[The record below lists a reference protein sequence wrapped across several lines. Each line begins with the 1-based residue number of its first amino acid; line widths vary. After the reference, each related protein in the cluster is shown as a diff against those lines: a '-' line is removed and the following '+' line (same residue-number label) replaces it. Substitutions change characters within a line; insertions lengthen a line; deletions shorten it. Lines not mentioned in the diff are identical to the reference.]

1 VHVRSILP
9 EWEILIVNN
18 LEYKRLFVVSIK
30 YLQKSVM
37 IPLTLLLSGLLLLVS
52 PQAFTFIDPAA
63 LLRGA
68 AAQVPPEHVLH
79 NRPPPSP
86 DINDPNLQVEEV
98 VEGLELPTSMAF
110 LGDNDILVTEKDSGR
125 VQRIVDGELQEEPVI
140 DVQVANNDERGLLG
154 IDISNTNGTGTA
166 NNEQYVFLY
175 FTESGG
181 GEDGD
186 DWSEGISPTG
196 TRLYRYNIVQEIGEE
211 GDDDAQVQLTNE
223 TLLLDLPA
231 TPGPRYHGG
240 PVAIGPD
247 NNVYVVIGTLD
258 HHETQA
264 QNFEDA
270 PRPDGTSGVMR
281 ITQEGEVADI
291 QGVISDET
299 PMNLYYAYGM
309 RQSFG
314 MEFDPVTDNLWDTE
328 NGNTE
333 YDELN
338 LVEPG
343 FNSGWRD
350 VSGLA
355 ERASDLNIEDD
366 LVDFDGKG
374 KYSDP
379 EFTWQQTV
387 APTGLDFLDS
397 SALGAAYQNDLFV
410 GDYNN
415 GNLYH
420 FDLNENRTQLVLGGG
435 LADRALD
442 PGDEVGDILFGTGF
456 GGITDVKVGPDGYLY
471 VLTFQDDG
479 GSIFRIVPEGLDT
492 DDTDDDTDEAE
503 AVEETATTA
512 SDTDADDTDE
522 AEAVEETT
530 DDTGVPSLAQILAER
545 ITRNTP

>member
-1 VHVRSILP
+1 MGIKSLPKSIT
-9 EWEILIVNN
+9 I
-18 LEYKRLFVVSIK
+18 S
-30 YLQKSVM
+30 
-37 IPLTLLLSGLLLLVS
+37 LTLLLSGLLLVS
-52 PQAFTFIDPAA
+52 PQALTFIDPTA

-68 AAQVPPEHVLH
+68 SAQELREHILH

-86 DINDPNLQVEEV
+86 DVNDPNLRVEEV
-98 VEGLELPTSMAF
+98 FDGLELPTSMAF
-110 LGDNDILVTEKDSGR
+110 LGENDILVTEKDSGR
-125 VQRIVDGELQEEPVI
+125 VQRIIDGEMQDDPVI

-154 IDISNTNGTGTA
+154 IDISNTNGTA
-166 NNEQYVFLY
+166 NNEQNVFLY

-186 DWSEGISPTG
+186 DWSAGIPPSG
-196 TRLYRYNIVQEIGEE
+196 TRLYKYNIVQAI
-211 GDDDAQVQLTNE
+211 GDDDDEAQVQLSNG

-240 PVAIGPD
+240 PVTVGPD
-247 NNVYVVIGTLD
+247 NNVYVVIGTVD

-270 PRPDGTSGVMR
+270 PEPDGTSGVFR
-281 ITQEGEVADI
+281 ITQEGGVADI
-291 QGVISDET
+291 QGVISEEI
-299 PMNLYYAYGM
+299 PLNLYYGYGI

-314 MEFDPVTDNLWDTE
+314 MEFDPVTGNLWDTE
-328 NGNTE
+328 NGPDQ

-355 ERASDLNIEDD
+355 GRAGDLNIEDD
-366 LVDFDGKG
+366 LVDFDGRG
-374 KYSDP
+374 RYSDP

-397 SALGAAYQNDLFV
+397 SALGATYQNDLFV

-442 PGDEVGDILFGTGF
+442 PGDEVGEILFGTGF

-479 GSIFRIVPEGLDT
+479 GSIYRIVPEDLDT
-492 DDTDDDTDEAE
+492 DDDEADGDTDEAE
-503 AVEETATTA
+503 I
-512 SDTDADDTDE
+512 
-522 AEAVEETT
+522 EETT
-530 DDTGVPSLAQILAER
+530 DDTGAPTLAQTLVER
-545 ITRNTP
+545 ITRDVTSQ

>member
-1 VHVRSILP
+1 M
-9 EWEILIVNN
+9 
-18 LEYKRLFVVSIK
+18 FVVGIKSLPKSITI
-30 YLQKSVM
+30 S
-37 IPLTLLLSGLLLLVS
+37 LTLLLSGLLLVS
-52 PQAFTFIDPAA
+52 SQALTFIDPTA

-68 AAQVPPEHVLH
+68 SAQELREHILH

-86 DINDPNLQVEEV
+86 DVNDPNLRVEEV
-98 VEGLELPTSMAF
+98 FDGLELPTSMAF
-110 LGDNDILVTEKDSGR
+110 LGENDILVTEKDSGR
-125 VQRIVDGELQEEPVI
+125 VQRIIDGEMQDDPVI

-166 NNEQYVFLY
+166 NNEQHVFLY

-186 DWSEGISPTG
+186 DWSAGIPPAG
-196 TRLYRYNIVQEIGEE
+196 TRLYRYNIVQGIE
-211 GDDDAQVQLTNE
+211 GDDDEDTQFQLTNG

-247 NNVYVVIGTLD
+247 NSVYVVIGTVD
-258 HHETQA
+258 HHETQS
-264 QNFEDA
+264 QNFEDGPA
-270 PRPDGTSGVMR
+270 PDGTSGVMR
-281 ITQEGEVADI
+281 ITQEGEVANI
-291 QGVISDET
+291 QGVISDDI
-299 PMNLYYAYGM
+299 PLNLYYGYGM

-314 MEFDPVTDNLWDTE
+314 MEFDPVTGNLWDTE
-328 NGNTE
+328 NGPDQ

-355 ERASDLNIEDD
+355 GRAVDLDIEED
-366 LVDFDGKG
+366 LVNFDGRG
-374 KYSDP
+374 RYSDP

-397 SALGAAYQNDLFV
+397 SGLGATYQNDLFV

-435 LADRALD
+435 LADRAQD
-442 PGDEVGDILFGTGF
+442 PGDGVDDILFGTGF
-456 GGITDVKVGPDGYLY
+456 GGITDVKTGPDGYLY
-471 VLTFQDDG
+471 VLTFQEDE
-479 GSIFRIVPEGLDT
+479 GSIFRIVPAGLP
-492 DDTDDDTDEAE
+492 
-503 AVEETATTA
+503 TTE
-512 SDTDADDTDE
+512 ADDTEE
-522 AEAVEETT
+522 AEEEVETAPTDNGDTDGADDTEEAEEEVEEVETV
-530 DDTGVPSLAQILAER
+530 DNTGTANLGQILAER
-545 ITRNTP
+545 ITGAPTSN

>member
-1 VHVRSILP
+1 VRIT
-9 EWEILIVNN
+9 
-18 LEYKRLFVVSIK
+18 
-30 YLQKSVM
+30 YLSTSNT
-37 IPLTLLLSGLLLLVS
+37 LYSTLLLTGLLLLS
-52 PQAFTFIDPAA
+52 PLALTFTAPMH
-63 LLRGA
+63 GA
-68 AAQVPPEHVLH
+68 AAQELREHISH
-79 NRPPPSP
+79 NRPSASAA
-86 DINDPNLQVEEV
+86 DVNDPNLRVETV
-98 VEGLELPTSMAF
+98 VEGLEFPTSMAF
-110 LGDNDILVTEKDSGR
+110 LGQNDILVTEKDSGR

-154 IDISNTNGTGTA
+154 IDISSPNGTLTN

-186 DWSEGISPTG
+186 DWSEGIAPAG
-196 TRLYRYNIVQEIGEE
+196 TRLYRYNIAPGIGED
-211 GDDDAQVQLTNE
+211 GQMQLVNE

-247 NNVYVVIGTLD
+247 NNAYVVIGTVD

-264 QNFEDA
+264 QNFEDGPA
-270 PRPDGTSGVMR
+270 PDGSSGIFR
-281 ITQEGEVADI
+281 TTQDGEVADI
-291 QGVISDET
+291 PGVISDQA
-299 PMNLYYAYGM
+299 PLNLYYAYGM

-314 MEFDPVTDNLWDTE
+314 MEFDPVTGNLWDTE
-328 NGNTE
+328 NGPNQ

-355 ERASDLNIEDD
+355 ERAADLNIETD
-366 LVDFDGKG
+366 LVDFTGRG
-374 KYSDP
+374 NYSDP

-387 APTGLDFLDS
+387 APTGLDFLNS
-397 SALGAAYQNDLFV
+397 SALGAQYQNDLFV

-420 FDLNENRTQLVLGGG
+420 FDLNENRTQLVLEGG

-442 PGDEVGDILFGTGF
+442 PGDEVDNILFGTGF

-471 VLTFQDDG
+471 VLTFQDE
-479 GSIFRIVPEGLDT
+479 GSIFRIVPEDVVA
-492 DDTDDDTDEAE
+492 DDADSADGTEG
-503 AVEETATTA
+503 EENGATAATT
-512 SDTDADDTDE
+512 TT
-522 AEAVEETT
+522 TT
-530 DDTGVPSLAQILAER
+530 DDTGTSSLNQILVER
-545 ITRNTP
+545 ITRDLLN

>member
-1 VHVRSILP
+1 VVR
-9 EWEILIVNN
+9 
-18 LEYKRLFVVSIK
+18 KK
-30 YLQKSVM
+30 YLPKSITISV
-37 IPLTLLLSGLLLLVS
+37 TLLLSGLLLVS
-52 PQAFTFIDPAA
+52 PQALTFIE
-63 LLRGA
+63 A
-68 AAQVPPEHVLH
+68 AAQELREHVLH
-79 NRPPPSP
+79 NRPSPSP

-98 VEGLELPTSMAF
+98 YEGLELPTSMAF
-110 LGDNDILVTEKDSGR
+110 LGENDILVTEKDSGR
-125 VQRIVDGELQEEPVI
+125 VQRIVEGELQEEPVI

-154 IDISNTNGTGTA
+154 IDISNTNGA
-166 NNEQYVFLY
+166 EYVFLY

-186 DWSEGISPTG
+186 DWSEGIPPAG
-196 TRLYRYNIVQEIGEE
+196 TRLYRYNIVPGTGE
-211 GDDDAQVQLTNE
+211 DAQVELASE

-264 QNFEDA
+264 QNFEDG
-270 PRPDGTSGVMR
+270 PELDGTSGVMR

-299 PMNLYYAYGM
+299 PLNLYYAYGI

-314 MEFDPVTDNLWDTE
+314 MEFDPVTGNLWDTE

-355 ERASDLNIEDD
+355 ERASDLDIEED
-366 LVDFDGKG
+366 LVDFDDRGR
-374 KYSDP
+374 YSDP

-397 SALGAAYQNDLFV
+397 SALGAEYQNDLFV

-471 VLTFQDDG
+471 VLTFQDGG
-479 GSIFRIVPEGLDT
+479 GSIFRIVPEDLDT
-492 DDTDDDTDEAE
+492 DDTDEDIDEAE
-503 AVEETATTA
+503 TVEETADDATA
-512 SDTDADDTDE
+512 SETDDAEDIDE
-522 AEAVEETT
+522 AETVEETA
-530 DDTGVPSLAQILAER
+530 DDATAPSLAQILAER
-545 ITRNTP
+545 IARNNLDQ

>member
-1 VHVRSILP
+1 VGIKSLPKSIT
-9 EWEILIVNN
+9 I
-18 LEYKRLFVVSIK
+18 S
-30 YLQKSVM
+30 
-37 IPLTLLLSGLLLLVS
+37 LTLLLSGLLLVS
-52 PQAFTFIDPAA
+52 SQALTFIDPTA

-68 AAQVPPEHVLH
+68 SAQELREHILH

-86 DINDPNLQVEEV
+86 DVNDPNLQVEEV
-98 VEGLELPTSMAF
+98 FDGLELPTSMAF
-110 LGDNDILVTEKDSGR
+110 LGENDILVTEKDSGR
-125 VQRIVDGELQEEPVI
+125 VQRIIDGEMQDDPVI

-154 IDISNTNGTGTA
+154 IDISNTNGTA

-186 DWSEGISPTG
+186 DWSAGIPPSG
-196 TRLYRYNIVQEIGEE
+196 TRLYKYNIVQAIGE
-211 GDDDAQVQLTNE
+211 DDDDDDEAQVQLSNG

-240 PVAIGPD
+240 PVTVGPD
-247 NNVYVVIGTLD
+247 NNVYVVIGTVD

-270 PRPDGTSGVMR
+270 PEPDGTSGVFR
-281 ITQEGEVADI
+281 ITQEGRVADI
-291 QGVISDET
+291 QGVISEEI
-299 PMNLYYAYGM
+299 PLNLYYGYGI

-314 MEFDPVTDNLWDTE
+314 MEFDPVTGNLWDTE
-328 NGNTE
+328 NGPDQ

-355 ERASDLNIEDD
+355 GRAGDLNIEDD
-366 LVDFDGKG
+366 LVDFDGRG
-374 KYSDP
+374 RYSDP

-387 APTGLDFLDS
+387 APTGLDFLNS
-397 SALGAAYQNDLFV
+397 TGLGAAYQNDLFV

-442 PGDEVGDILFGTGF
+442 PGDEVGEILFGTGF

-479 GSIFRIVPEGLDT
+479 GSIYRIVPEDADT
-492 DDTDDDTDEAE
+492 DDDEADGDTDEAE
-503 AVEETATTA
+503 I
-512 SDTDADDTDE
+512 
-522 AEAVEETT
+522 EETT
-530 DDTGVPSLAQILAER
+530 DDTGAPTLAQTLVER
-545 ITRNTP
+545 ITRDVTSQ

>member
-1 VHVRSILP
+1 MNSTI
-9 EWEILIVNN
+9 
-18 LEYKRLFVVSIK
+18 
-30 YLQKSVM
+30 SV
-37 IPLTLLLSGLLLLVS
+37 TLLLTGLLLLS
-52 PQAFTFIDPAA
+52 PQALTFTAP
-63 LLRGA
+63 LPGA
-68 AAQVPPEHVLH
+68 AAQELREHISH
-79 NRPPPSP
+79 NRPPASAA
-86 DINDPNLQVEEV
+86 DVNDPNLRVETV
-98 VEGLELPTSMAF
+98 IEGLEFPTSMAF
-110 LGDNDILVTEKDSGR
+110 LGENDILVTEKDSGR

-154 IDISNTNGTGTA
+154 IDISNPNGTSTS

-186 DWSEGISPTG
+186 DWSGGISPAG
-196 TRLYRYNIVQEIGEE
+196 TRLYRYNIASEIGEDDD
-211 GDDDAQVQLTNE
+211 DDDAQVQLVNE

-281 ITQEGEVADI
+281 ITQEGEAEDI
-291 QGVISDET
+291 QGVISDEN
-299 PMNLYYAYGM
+299 PLNLYYAYGM

-314 MEFDPVTDNLWDTE
+314 MEFDPVTGNLWDTE
-328 NGNTE
+328 NGPDQ

-355 ERASDLNIEDD
+355 ERASDLNIEED
-366 LVDFDGKG
+366 LVDFDGRG
-374 KYSDP
+374 NYSDP

-387 APTGLDFLDS
+387 APTGLDFLN
-397 SALGAAYQNDLFV
+397 ARTVGAQYQNDLFV

-442 PGDEVGDILFGTGF
+442 PGDEVGNILFGTGF

-471 VLTFQDDG
+471 VLTFQDE
-479 GSIFRIVPEGLDT
+479 GSIFRIVPEDIDT
-492 DDTDDDTDEAE
+492 DDTDGT
-503 AVEETATTA
+503 EE
-512 SDTDADDTDE
+512 E
-522 AEAVEETT
+522 EEEEEEETT
-530 DDTGVPSLAQILAER
+530 TTAATTTDDDTGARSLNQILAER
-545 ITRNTP
+545 ITRDILD

>member
-1 VHVRSILP
+1 VR
-9 EWEILIVNN
+9 
-18 LEYKRLFVVSIK
+18 IK
-30 YLQKSVM
+30 YLPKS
-37 IPLTLLLSGLLLLVS
+37 ITISLTLLLSGLLLVS
-52 PQAFTFIDPAA
+52 PQALTFIE
-63 LLRGA
+63 A
-68 AAQVPPEHVLH
+68 AAQELREHILH
-79 NRPPPSP
+79 NRPSPSP
-86 DINDPNLQVEEV
+86 NINDPNLEVEEV
-98 VEGLELPTSMAF
+98 FEGLELPTSMAF
-110 LGDNDILVTEKDSGR
+110 LGEDDILVTEKDSGR
-125 VQRIVDGELQEEPVI
+125 VQRIVDGEMQEEPVI

-154 IDISNTNGTGTA
+154 IDISNTNGTG
-166 NNEQYVFLY
+166 QYVFLY

-186 DWSEGISPTG
+186 DWSEGIPPAG
-196 TRLYRYNIVQEIGEE
+196 TRLYRYNTVPGIGE
-211 GDDDAQVQLTNE
+211 DAQMQLTDE

-264 QNFEDA
+264 QNFEDG
-270 PRPDGTSGVMR
+270 PEPDGTSGVMR
-281 ITQEGEVADI
+281 ITQEGDEADI
-291 QGVISDET
+291 QGIISDET
-299 PMNLYYAYGM
+299 PLNLYYGYGI

-314 MEFDPVTDNLWDTE
+314 MEFDPVTGNLWDTE

-338 LVEPG
+338 LVEAG

-355 ERASDLNIEDD
+355 ERASDLDIEED
-366 LVDFDGKG
+366 LVDFDGRG
-374 KYSDP
+374 RYSDP

-397 SALGAAYQNDLFV
+397 SALGAEYQNDLFV

-420 FDLNENRTQLVLGGG
+420 FDLNGDRTQLILEGGV
-435 LADRALD
+435 ADRALD
-442 PGDEVGDILFGTGF
+442 PGDEVGNILFGTGF

-479 GSIFRIVPEGLDT
+479 GSIFRIVPDDIDT
-492 DDTDDDTDEAE
+492 EDDDADGAE
-503 AVEETATTA
+503 AVEETA
-512 SDTDADDTDE
+512 
-522 AEAVEETT
+522 
-530 DDTGVPSLAQILAER
+530 DDTGVPSFTQVLAER
-545 ITRNTP
+545 VTRHFVN

>member
-1 VHVRSILP
+1 VGIKSLPKSIT
-9 EWEILIVNN
+9 I
-18 LEYKRLFVVSIK
+18 S
-30 YLQKSVM
+30 
-37 IPLTLLLSGLLLLVS
+37 LTLLLSGLLLVS
-52 PQAFTFIDPAA
+52 SQALTFIDPTA
-63 LLRGA
+63 LLMGA
-68 AAQVPPEHVLH
+68 SAQELREHILH

-86 DINDPNLQVEEV
+86 DVNDPNLRVEEV
-98 VEGLELPTSMAF
+98 FDGLELPTSMAF
-110 LGDNDILVTEKDSGR
+110 LGENDILVTEKDSGR
-125 VQRIVDGELQEEPVI
+125 VQRIIDGEMQDDPVI

-154 IDISNTNGTGTA
+154 IDISNTNGTA

-186 DWSEGISPTG
+186 DWSAGIPPSG
-196 TRLYRYNIVQEIGEE
+196 TRLYKYNIVQAIGE
-211 GDDDAQVQLTNE
+211 DDDDDEAQVQLSNG

-240 PVAIGPD
+240 PVTVGPD
-247 NNVYVVIGTLD
+247 NNVYVVIGTVD

-270 PRPDGTSGVMR
+270 PEPDGTSGVFR

-291 QGVISDET
+291 QGVISEEI
-299 PMNLYYAYGM
+299 PLNLYYGYGI

-314 MEFDPVTDNLWDTE
+314 MEFDPVTGNLWDTE
-328 NGNTE
+328 NGPDQ

-355 ERASDLNIEDD
+355 GRAGDLNIEDD
-366 LVDFDGKG
+366 LVNFDGRG
-374 KYSDP
+374 MYSDP

-387 APTGLDFLDS
+387 APTGLDFLNS
-397 SALGAAYQNDLFV
+397 TGLGAAYQNDLFV

-442 PGDEVGDILFGTGF
+442 PGDQVGEILFGTGF

-471 VLTFQDDG
+471 VLTFQDGG
-479 GSIFRIVPEGLDT
+479 GSIYRIVPEDADT
-492 DDTDDDTDEAE
+492 DDDEADGDTDEAE
-503 AVEETATTA
+503 I
-512 SDTDADDTDE
+512 
-522 AEAVEETT
+522 EETT
-530 DDTGVPSLAQILAER
+530 DDTGAPALAQTLVER
-545 ITRNTP
+545 ITRDVTGQ

>member
-1 VHVRSILP
+1 VI
-9 EWEILIVNN
+9 
-18 LEYKRLFVVSIK
+18 KQLFVVTIR
-30 YLQKSVM
+30 YLPKNITTS
-37 IPLTLLLSGLLLLVS
+37 LTLLLLGLLLLSV
-52 PQAFTFIDPAA
+52 QAFTFIDPTA
-63 LLRGA
+63 LSRGA
-68 AAQVPPEHVLH
+68 AAQEAREHISH

-86 DINDPNLQVEEV
+86 EVNDPNLQVEEV
-98 VEGLELPTSMAF
+98 FEGLELPTSMAF
-110 LGDNDILVTEKDSGR
+110 LGDNDLLVTEKDSGR
-125 VQRIVDGELQEEPVI
+125 VQRIVDGELQEDPVI

-154 IDISNTNGTGTA
+154 IDISNTDGGGTA
-166 NNEQYVFLY
+166 NNGQYVFLY

-186 DWSEGISPTG
+186 DWSEGISPAG
-196 TRLYRYNIVQEIGEE
+196 TRLYRYNVVSGIGED
-211 GDDDAQVQLTNE
+211 GDNADVQLTNE

-247 NNVYVVIGTLD
+247 NNVYAVIGTVD

-264 QNFEDA
+264 QNFEDG
-270 PRPDGTSGVMR
+270 PKPDGTSGIMR
-281 ITQEGEVADI
+281 ITQEGEVEDI
-291 QGVISDET
+291 QGIISDET
-299 PMNLYYAYGM
+299 PLNLYYGYGM

-314 MEFDPVTDNLWDTE
+314 MEFDPVTGNLWDTE
-328 NGNTE
+328 NGPNQ

-355 ERASDLNIEDD
+355 ERADDLDIEED
-366 LVDFDGKG
+366 LVDFDGRG
-374 KYSDP
+374 RYSDP

-397 SALGAAYQNDLFV
+397 SALGAVYQNDLFV

-420 FDLNENRTQLVLGGG
+420 FDLNENRTQLVLGGD
-435 LADRALD
+435 LLDKALD
-442 PGDEVGDILFGTGF
+442 PGDEVDDILFGTGF

-471 VLTFQDDG
+471 VSTFQDDS
-479 GSIFRIVPEGLDT
+479 GSIFRIVPNDL
-492 DDTDDDTDEAE
+492 
-503 AVEETATTA
+503 
-512 SDTDADDTDE
+512 DADDTDE
-522 AEAVEETT
+522 AEGVEETATTTASDT
-530 DDTGVPSLAQILAER
+530 DDTDVDETDEAEGVEETADDTGAPSLAQILAER
-545 ITRNTP
+545 VSRNTINQ

>member
-1 VHVRSILP
+1 VEIPYSPRSITLC
-9 EWEILIVNN
+9 
-18 LEYKRLFVVSIK
+18 
-30 YLQKSVM
+30 
-37 IPLTLLLSGLLLLVS
+37 LTLLLSGLLLISVS
-52 PQAFTFIDPAA
+52 PQTLTFMGPTAS
-63 LLRGA
+63 LREA
-68 AAQVPPEHVLH
+68 AAQGHILH

-86 DINDPNLQVEEV
+86 DVNDPNLTVQEV
-98 VEGLELPTSMAF
+98 FEGLELPTSMAF
-110 LGDNDILVTEKDSGR
+110 LGENDILVTEKDSGR

-154 IDISNTNGTGTA
+154 IDISNTNGNGIA

-186 DWSEGISPTG
+186 DWSEGIQPTG
-196 TRLYRYNIVQEIGEE
+196 TRLYRYNVVQGTGED
-211 GDDDAQVQLTNE
+211 GQVLQLANE

-270 PRPDGTSGVMR
+270 PGPDGTSGIFR
-281 ITQEGEVADI
+281 ITQEGEEAYI
-291 QGVISDET
+291 QGVISDEI
-299 PMNLYYAYGM
+299 PLNLYYGYGM

-314 MEFDPVTDNLWDTE
+314 MGFDPVTGYLWDTE
-328 NGNTE
+328 NGPDQ

-355 ERASDLNIEDD
+355 ERAGGLDIEDD
-366 LVDFDGKG
+366 LVNFDGRG
-374 KYSDP
+374 RYSDP

-387 APTGLDFLDS
+387 APTGLDFLNS

-442 PGDEVGDILFGTGF
+442 PGDEVGDVLFGTGF

-479 GSIFRIVPEGLDT
+479 GSIFRIVPEGLD
-492 DDTDDDTDEAE
+492 DTDEADDDTGD
-503 AVEETATTA
+503 VEETATTTE
-512 SDTDADDTDE
+512 DTGDADDTGE
-522 AEAVEETT
+522 VEETAT
-530 DDTGVPSLAQILAER
+530 TTEDTGTPSLGQILAER
-545 ITRNTP
+545 VT

>member
-1 VHVRSILP
+1 MGIKSLPKSIT
-9 EWEILIVNN
+9 I
-18 LEYKRLFVVSIK
+18 S
-30 YLQKSVM
+30 
-37 IPLTLLLSGLLLLVS
+37 LTLLLSGLLLVS
-52 PQAFTFIDPAA
+52 SQALTFIDPTA

-68 AAQVPPEHVLH
+68 SAQELREHILH

-86 DINDPNLQVEEV
+86 DVNDPNLRVEEV
-98 VEGLELPTSMAF
+98 FDGLELPTSMAF
-110 LGDNDILVTEKDSGR
+110 LGENDILVTEKDSGR
-125 VQRIVDGELQEEPVI
+125 VQRIIDGEMQDDPVI

-154 IDISNTNGTGTA
+154 IDISNTNGTA

-186 DWSEGISPTG
+186 DWSAGIPPSG
-196 TRLYRYNIVQEIGEE
+196 TRLYKYNIVQAIGE
-211 GDDDAQVQLTNE
+211 DDDDDEAQVQLSNG

-240 PVAIGPD
+240 PVTVGPD
-247 NNVYVVIGTLD
+247 NNVYVVIGTVD

-270 PRPDGTSGVMR
+270 PEPDGTSGVFR
-281 ITQEGEVADI
+281 ISQEGRVADI
-291 QGVISDET
+291 QGVISEEI
-299 PMNLYYAYGM
+299 PLNLYYGYGM

-314 MEFDPVTDNLWDTE
+314 MEFDPVTGNLWDTE
-328 NGNTE
+328 NGPDQ

-355 ERASDLNIEDD
+355 GRAGDLNIEED
-366 LVDFDGKG
+366 LVNFDGRG
-374 KYSDP
+374 RYSDP

-387 APTGLDFLDS
+387 APTGLDFLNS
-397 SALGAAYQNDLFV
+397 TGLGAAYQNDLFV

-442 PGDEVGDILFGTGF
+442 PGDQVGEILFGTGF

-471 VLTFQDDG
+471 VLTFQDGG
-479 GSIFRIVPEGLDT
+479 GSIYRIVPEDADT
-492 DDTDDDTDEAE
+492 DDDEADGDTDEAE
-503 AVEETATTA
+503 I
-512 SDTDADDTDE
+512 
-522 AEAVEETT
+522 EETT
-530 DDTGVPSLAQILAER
+530 DDTGAPTLAQTLVER
-545 ITRNTP
+545 ITRDVTSQ

>member
-1 VHVRSILP
+1 MGIKSLPKSIT
-9 EWEILIVNN
+9 I
-18 LEYKRLFVVSIK
+18 S
-30 YLQKSVM
+30 
-37 IPLTLLLSGLLLLVS
+37 LTLLLSGLLLVS
-52 PQAFTFIDPAA
+52 SQALTFIDPTA

-68 AAQVPPEHVLH
+68 SAQELREHILH

-86 DINDPNLQVEEV
+86 DVNDPNLRVEEV
-98 VEGLELPTSMAF
+98 FDGLELPTSMAF
-110 LGDNDILVTEKDSGR
+110 LGENDILVTEKDSGR
-125 VQRIVDGELQEEPVI
+125 VQRIIDGEMQDDPVI

-154 IDISNTNGTGTA
+154 IDISNTNGTA

-186 DWSEGISPTG
+186 DWSAGIPPSG
-196 TRLYRYNIVQEIGEE
+196 TRLYKYNIVQAIGE
-211 GDDDAQVQLTNE
+211 DDDDDEAQVQLSNG

-240 PVAIGPD
+240 PVTVGPD
-247 NNVYVVIGTLD
+247 NNVYVVIGTVD

-270 PRPDGTSGVMR
+270 PEPDGTSGVFR
-281 ITQEGEVADI
+281 ITQEGRVEDI
-291 QGVISDET
+291 QGVISEEI
-299 PMNLYYAYGM
+299 PLNLYYGYGI

-314 MEFDPVTDNLWDTE
+314 MEFDPVTGNLWDTE
-328 NGNTE
+328 NGPDQ

-355 ERASDLNIEDD
+355 GRAGDLNIEDD
-366 LVDFDGKG
+366 LVNFDGRG
-374 KYSDP
+374 RYSDP

-387 APTGLDFLDS
+387 APTGLDFLNS
-397 SALGAAYQNDLFV
+397 TGLGAAYQNDLFV

-442 PGDEVGDILFGTGF
+442 PGDQVGEILFGTGF

-479 GSIFRIVPEGLDT
+479 GSIYRIVPEDA
-492 DDTDDDTDEAE
+492 DTDDDEADGDDDEAE
-503 AVEETATTA
+503 I
-512 SDTDADDTDE
+512 
-522 AEAVEETT
+522 EETT
-530 DDTGVPSLAQILAER
+530 DDTGAPTLAQTLVER
-545 ITRNTP
+545 ITRDVTSQ

>member
-1 VHVRSILP
+1 VGIKSLPKSIT
-9 EWEILIVNN
+9 I
-18 LEYKRLFVVSIK
+18 S
-30 YLQKSVM
+30 
-37 IPLTLLLSGLLLLVS
+37 LTLLLSGLLLVS
-52 PQAFTFIDPAA
+52 PQALTFIDPTA

-68 AAQVPPEHVLH
+68 SAQELREHILH

-86 DINDPNLQVEEV
+86 DVNDPNLRVEEV
-98 VEGLELPTSMAF
+98 FDGLELPTSMAF
-110 LGDNDILVTEKDSGR
+110 LGENDILVTEKDSGR
-125 VQRIVDGELQEEPVI
+125 VQRIIDGEMQDDPVI

-154 IDISNTNGTGTA
+154 IDISNTNGTA

-186 DWSEGISPTG
+186 DWSAGIPPSG
-196 TRLYRYNIVQEIGEE
+196 TRLYKYNIVQAIGE
-211 GDDDAQVQLTNE
+211 DDDDDDDDDEAQVQLSNG

-240 PVAIGPD
+240 PVTVGPD
-247 NNVYVVIGTLD
+247 NNVYVVIGTVD

-270 PRPDGTSGVMR
+270 PEPDGTSGVFR
-281 ITQEGEVADI
+281 ITQEGRVADI
-291 QGVISDET
+291 QGVISEEI
-299 PMNLYYAYGM
+299 PLNLYYGYGI

-314 MEFDPVTDNLWDTE
+314 MEFDPVTGNLWDTE
-328 NGNTE
+328 NGPDQ

-355 ERASDLNIEDD
+355 GRAGDLNIEDD
-366 LVDFDGKG
+366 LVDFDGRG
-374 KYSDP
+374 RYSDP

-387 APTGLDFLDS
+387 APTGLDFLNS
-397 SALGAAYQNDLFV
+397 TGLGATYQNDLFV

-479 GSIFRIVPEGLDT
+479 GSIYRIVPEDADT
-492 DDTDDDTDEAE
+492 DDDEADDDTDEAE
-503 AVEETATTA
+503 I
-512 SDTDADDTDE
+512 
-522 AEAVEETT
+522 EETT
-530 DDTGVPSLAQILAER
+530 DDTGAPTLAQTLVER
-545 ITRNTP
+545 ITRDVTSQ

>member
-9 EWEILIVNN
+9 EREILIVNKLVYN
-18 LEYKRLFVVSIK
+18 DCFVVGIK
-30 YLQKSVM
+30 YLPKSVM
-37 IPLTLLLSGLLLLVS
+37 ISLTLLLSGLLLVS
-52 PQAFTFIDPAA
+52 PQALTFIDPTAP
-63 LLRGA
+63 LRGA
-68 AAQVPPEHVLH
+68 AAQELREHIMH
-79 NRPPPSP
+79 NRPSPSP
-86 DINDPNLQVEEV
+86 DINDPNLEVEEV
-98 VEGLELPTSMAF
+98 FEGLELPTSMAF
-110 LGDNDILVTEKDSGR
+110 LGEDDILVTEKDSGR
-125 VQRIVDGELQEEPVI
+125 VQRIVDGEMQEEPVI

-154 IDISNTNGTGTA
+154 IDISNTNGT
-166 NNEQYVFLY
+166 QYVFLY

-186 DWSEGISPTG
+186 DWSEGTPPAG
-196 TRLYRYNIVQEIGEE
+196 TRLYRYNIVPGIGE
-211 GDDDAQVQLTNE
+211 DAQVQLASE
-223 TLLLDLPA
+223 TLLLDLPG

-247 NNVYVVIGTLD
+247 NNVYVVIGTVD

-264 QNFEDA
+264 QNIEDG
-270 PRPDGTSGVMR
+270 PEPDGTSGVMR
-281 ITQEGEVADI
+281 ITQEGEVEDI

-299 PMNLYYAYGM
+299 PLNLYYAYGI

-314 MEFDPVTDNLWDTE
+314 LAFDPVTGNLWDTE
-328 NGNTE
+328 NGPNQ

-355 ERASDLNIEDD
+355 ERADDLDIEED
-366 LVDFDGKG
+366 LVDFDGRG
-374 KYSDP
+374 RYSDP

-420 FDLNENRTQLVLGGG
+420 FDLSQDRTQLVLGGG

-456 GGITDVKVGPDGYLY
+456 GGITDVEVGPDGYLY

-479 GSIFRIVPEGLDT
+479 GSIFRIVPDDLDT

-503 AVEETATTA
+503 EVEETATTA
-512 SDTDADDTDE
+512 ASDTDDADESDE
-522 AEAVEETT
+522 EEAVEETA
-530 DDTGVPSLAQILAER
+530 DDTGAPSLAQILAER
-545 ITRNTP
+545 IARNNTLNQ

>member
-1 VHVRSILP
+1 MS
-9 EWEILIVNN
+9 
-18 LEYKRLFVVSIK
+18 
-30 YLQKSVM
+30 
-37 IPLTLLLSGLLLLVS
+37 LTLLLSGLLLVS
-52 PQAFTFIDPAA
+52 PQALTLLDPTA
-63 LLRGA
+63 LPREAVAQELR
-68 AAQVPPEHVLH
+68 EHILH
-79 NRPPPSP
+79 NRPSPSP
-86 DINDPNLQVEEV
+86 NVNDPNLRVEEV
-98 VEGLELPTSMAF
+98 FEGLELPTSMAF
-110 LGDNDILVTEKDSGR
+110 LGENDILVTEKDSGR

-154 IDISNTNGTGTA
+154 VDISNTNGTGTA

-186 DWSEGISPTG
+186 DWSAGIPPAG
-196 TRLYRYNIVQEIGEE
+196 TRLYRYNIVQGIE
-211 GDDDAQVQLTNE
+211 GDDDEDTQVQLTNG

-231 TPGPRYHGG
+231 IPGPRYHGG

-247 NNVYVVIGTLD
+247 NNVYVVIGTVD
-258 HHETQA
+258 HHETQS
-264 QNFEDA
+264 QNFEDGPA
-270 PRPDGTSGVMR
+270 PDGTSGVMR
-281 ITQEGEVADI
+281 ITQEGEVANI
-291 QGVISDET
+291 QGVISDDI
-299 PMNLYYAYGM
+299 PLNLYYGYGM

-314 MEFDPVTDNLWDTE
+314 MEFDPVTGNLWDTE
-328 NGNTE
+328 NGPDQ

-355 ERASDLNIEDD
+355 GRAVDLDIEED
-366 LVDFDGKG
+366 LVNFDGRG
-374 KYSDP
+374 RYSDP

-397 SALGAAYQNDLFV
+397 RGLGATYQNDLFV

-420 FDLNENRTQLVLGGG
+420 FDLNESRTQLVLGGG

-442 PGDEVGDILFGTGF
+442 PGDQVGDILFGTGF

-479 GSIFRIVPEGLDT
+479 GSIFRIVP
-492 DDTDDDTDEAE
+492 DDLDTDEADE
-503 AVEETATTA
+503 AEVEETT
-512 SDTDADDTDE
+512 DDADEADE
-522 AEAVEETT
+522 AEVEETT
-530 DDTGVPSLAQILAER
+530 DDTGAPSLAQIVAER
-545 ITRNTP
+545 ITRGPINQ